1 MEISQLKNKA
11 HSLFAKYKYV
21 AIILI
26 AGIVLMLLPGGGK
39 DEAPIK
45 EQTTI
50 HIDVTLDEV
59 LSQMLSKV
67 HGAGRVEVMLNV
79 SQVEKTIYQVDEDLS
94 EGDSSSSNQT
104 QTVVLSDSQRNEF
117 GLVQQIN
124 PPTYLGA
131 IVLCQGADN
140 PVVKLALVD
149 AVSKIT
155 GLNANQISILKMD

>member
-11 HSLFAKYKYV
+11 HSLFTKYKYV

-26 AGIVLMLLPGGGK
+26 AGIVLMLLPGGSK

-79 SQVEKTIYQVDEDLS
+79 SQGEKTIYQVDEDLS

>member
-11 HSLFAKYKYV
+11 HSLFTKYKYV
-21 AIILI
+21 VIILI

-39 DEAPIK
+39 DETPIN
-45 EQTTI
+45 EQTTV

-67 HGAGRVEVMLNV
+67 HGAGKVEVMLNV
-79 SQVEKTIYQVDEDLS
+79 SQGEKTIYQVDEDLS

-104 QTVVLSDSQRNEF
+104 QTVVLSDSQRNEY

-124 PPTYLGA
+124 PPIYLGA

-155 GLNANQISILKMD
+155 GLNANQISILKMN

>member
-79 SQVEKTIYQVDEDLS
+79 SQGEKTIYQVDEDLS